1 LMCLAETPVWLFL
14 TKPPLHMLC
23 LRGAAV
29 TTRREA
35 GCACSHILA
44 CNAG

>member
-1 LMCLAETPVWLFL
+1 LMRLVETAVWLFL
-14 TKPPLHMLC
+14 TKPPLLMLC

-35 GCACSHILA
+35 GCARSHILL
-44 CNAG
+44 CNPG